1 MRFWLVSQCN
11 HGERAQSNRSQRA
24 AVRVAPA
31 KPSEA
36 MLWAAGALRFE
47 RLMAS
52 LHALAVDG
60 AESVPHPVIGDD
72 GARGIGVAA

>member
-1 MRFWLVSQCN
+1 M
-11 HGERAQSNRSQRA
+11 
-24 AVRVAPA
+24 RVAPA